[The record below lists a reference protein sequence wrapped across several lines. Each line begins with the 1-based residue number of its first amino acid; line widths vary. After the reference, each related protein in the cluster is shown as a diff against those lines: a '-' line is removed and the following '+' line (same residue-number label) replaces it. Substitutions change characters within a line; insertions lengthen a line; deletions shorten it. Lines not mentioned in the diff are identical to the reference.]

1 MLCVKCTREIAE
13 GSDYCSFCGARQRP
27 PEDRPGLG
35 ARRLARSVSDR
46 KIAGVCGGI
55 AEYFNIDVT
64 IVRLALVILSIVP
77 GLIVF
82 GVIAYLVAWLVLP
95 DAKGASPACPAP
107 AKRLTR
113 SVINRKIAGVCGGL
127 AEFVE
132 VDPTALRLLWVVL
145 SILPGALLGGLL
157 AYVLAWF
164 IIPLPPELEPAPA
177 SADRLAHLTEEAPD
191 G

>member
-13 GSDYCSFCGARQRP
+13 GSDYCSFCGAHQRP
-27 PEDRPGLG
+27 PEDRPRLRAAG
-35 ARRLARSVSDR
+35 RLARSVSDR
-46 KIAGVCGGI
+46 KIAGVCGGVG
-55 AEYFNIDVT
+55 EYFNIDVT

-77 GLIVF
+77 GMIVF

-95 DAKGASPACPAP
+95 EAKGAPPAHPAR

-127 AEFVE
+127 AEFAG
-132 VDPTALRLLWVVL
+132 VDPTALRLLWVLL
-145 SILPGALLGGLL
+145 SILGALFGGLL

-177 SADRLAHLTEEAPD
+177 SATDSAT
-191 G
+191 